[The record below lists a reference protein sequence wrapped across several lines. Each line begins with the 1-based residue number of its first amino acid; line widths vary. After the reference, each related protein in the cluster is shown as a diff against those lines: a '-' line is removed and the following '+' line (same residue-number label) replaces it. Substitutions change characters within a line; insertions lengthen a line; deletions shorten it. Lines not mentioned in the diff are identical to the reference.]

1 MVSILS
7 LLKDNIYNIVLN
19 LLLLLLL
26 FSILFPV
33 DKSLSKICRRP
44 ILKVNLFLF
53 FIPLIL
59 LLIAKVDP
67 LGFLIS
73 LFLITFSLFIF
84 MFGFISDKKHIY
96 TLALVSLV
104 LTSIMLITKMGGLA
118 EFFAQVCFLSL
129 VLGVLKD
136 IFYEKIFK

>member
-1 MVSILS
+1 
-7 LLKDNIYNIVLN
+7 
-19 LLLLLLL
+19 
-26 FSILFPV
+26 
-33 DKSLSKICRRP
+33 
-44 ILKVNLFLF
+44 
-53 FIPLIL
+53 
-59 LLIAKVDP
+59 
-67 LGFLIS
+67 
-73 LFLITFSLFIF
+73 